1 MSASDL
7 TLVLEC
13 IDGQDDHLKIAI
25 KNGKSIAFNNCGGRD
40 SHEIKELQGNAG
52 EIIFTND
59 NGAMHF
65 DATACNAAVKL
76 NGNIVSLGHIR
87 PNDLLRIGN
96 SIWRS
101 SSVQESPVKES
112 PVAALTPGGNKN
124 LVQHFSNVL
133 GLEGLKDFKLKY
145 VFSEVF
151 KKHSLVEMEEQL
163 VTGTSKNIP
172 AITEIEVG
180 WAKPWLFARLLLV
193 SAILIALM
201 IIGFRMF
208 GNPKIVPGLMF
219 VGAFAMPLA
228 TLIFFLEMNAPRN
241 ISIFLVMFLVFVGG
255 FASLFLTLVLGNPLE
270 FIYKTFG
277 AAGAPFI
284 EEPMKLLLAV
294 LIVGSFIRYKW
305 ILNGLLFGAALGVGF
320 GGFESAG
327 YAFDEILNPF
337 INGQNVFNFDG
348 VVDSIMLRGMLAP
361 FMHVV
366 WTANAAGAL
375 WMVKGDKKFSW
386 AMLGDMRFLRVFIS
400 SFALHFIWNSN
411 FTLIPIPVI
420 LDVKFLIL
428 GFISWTI
435 CFMLVQAGLKQLN
448 EARKLEI
455 DRLSLA

>member
-1 MSASDL
+1 MSTNDL

-13 IDGQDDHLKIAI
+13 IDGKDDHLKVEITNGRSIAI
-25 KNGKSIAFNNCGGRD
+25 NNCGGKN
-40 SHEIKELQGNAG
+40 SHEIQELKQHSG
-52 EIIFTND
+52 EIIFTNN
-59 NGAMHF
+59 NGLMHF
-65 DATACNAAVKL
+65 DATACNASIKL
-76 NGNIVSLGHIR
+76 NGNMASIGNMM

-101 SSVQESPVKES
+101 TKAQDS
-112 PVAALTPGGNKN
+112 PVASLTPGGQKN
-124 LVQHFSNVL
+124 FTQHFGSFI
-133 GLEGLKDFKLKY
+133 GLEGLKDFKLKHI
-145 VFSEVF
+145 FSDVF
-151 KKHSLVEMEEQL
+151 KKHSLEEMEEQL

-172 AITEIEVG
+172 SITDIEVG

-193 SAILIALM
+193 SAVLIALM

-208 GNPKIVPGLMF
+208 QNPKIVPGLMF

-241 ISIFLVMFLVFVGG
+241 ISIFLIMFLVFVGG
-255 FASLFLTLVLGNPLE
+255 FASLFMTLVLGNPLE
-270 FIYKTFG
+270 FLYKTFG

-294 LIVGSFIRYKW
+294 LIVGSFVRYKW

-327 YAFDEILNPF
+327 YAFDAIINPYLA
-337 INGQNVFNFDG
+337 GQNVFNFDG
-348 VVDSIMLRGMLAP
+348 VVDSIVLRGMLAP

-375 WMVKGDKKFSW
+375 WLVKGDKKFSW

-400 SFALHFIWNSN
+400 SVALHFIWNSN
-411 FTLIPIPVI
+411 FTLISIPVI
-420 LDVKFLIL
+420 YDVKFLIL

-448 EARKLEI
+448 EARKVEI
-455 DRLSLA
+455 ERLSIT

>member
-1 MSASDL
+1 MSASEL

-13 IDGQDDHLKIAI
+13 IDGKDDHLQIKIENGRSVAI
-25 KNGKSIAFNNCGGRD
+25 NNCGGRN
-40 SHEIKELQGNAG
+40 SHEIVELKGNTG
-52 EIIFTND
+52 EIIFTNN

-65 DATACNAAVKL
+65 DATACNADVKL
-76 NGNIVSLGHIR
+76 NGNIISLGNIR

-101 SSVQESPVKES
+101 SPEQES

-124 LVQHFSNVL
+124 FAQHFSNAL

-180 WAKPWLFARLLLV
+180 WAKPWLFARLALV

-255 FASLFLTLVLGNPLE
+255 FASLFLTLILGKPLE
-270 FIYKTFG
+270 FIYKAFG

-386 AMLGDMRFLRVFIS
+386 PMLSDMRFLRVFIS

-411 FTLIPIPVI
+411 FTLIPIPLI

-448 EARKLEI
+448 EARKFEI

>member
-1 MSASDL
+1 MSTTDFAII
-7 TLVLEC
+7 LEC
-13 IDGQDDHLKIAI
+13 IDGNDDHLKIEI
-25 KNGKSIAFNNCGGRD
+25 DNNTSIAINNCGGKN
-40 SHEIKELQGNAG
+40 SKEIKELKTHSG
-52 EIIFTND
+52 EIIFTNN
-59 NGAMHF
+59 NGIMHF
-65 DATACNAAVKL
+65 DASGCNAPIKL
-76 NGNIVSLGHIR
+76 NGNVASIGNIF

-101 SSVQESPVKES
+101 NKVVEPGI
-112 PVAALTPGGNKN
+112 AALTPGGQKN
-124 LVQHFSNVL
+124 FTQHFSSFI
-133 GLEGLKDFKLKY
+133 GLEGLHDFKLKHI
-145 VFSEVF
+145 FSEVF
-151 KKHSLVEMEEQL
+151 KKHSLVDMEEQL

-172 AITEIEVG
+172 SITEIEVG
-180 WAKPWLFARLLLV
+180 WARPWLFARLLVV
-193 SAILIALM
+193 SAVLIGLM

-208 GNPKIVPGLMF
+208 SNPKIVPGLMF

-255 FASLFLTLVLGNPLE
+255 FASLFMTLVLSNPLE
-270 FIYKTFG
+270 FVYKTFG

-294 LIVGSFIRYKW
+294 LIVGSFVRYKW
-305 ILNGLLFGAALGVGF
+305 ILNGLLLGAALGVGF

-327 YAFDEILNPF
+327 YAFDAIINPYL
-337 INGQNVFNFDG
+337 NGQNVFNFDG
-348 VVDSIMLRGMLAP
+348 VVDSVLLRGLLAP

-375 WMVKGDKKFSW
+375 WLVKGDRKFSW
-386 AMLGDMRFLRVFIS
+386 NMLGDMRFLRVFIS

-411 FTLIPIPVI
+411 FSLVRIPVFADI
-420 LDVKFLIL
+420 KYLIL

-455 DRLSLA
+455 ERLSVN

>member
-1 MSASDL
+1 MSTTDL
-7 TLVLEC
+7 TIILEC
-13 IDGQDDHLKIAI
+13 IDGKDDHLKIEI
-25 KNGKSIAFNNCGGRD
+25 DTNRSIAINNCGGKD
-40 SHEIKELQGNAG
+40 SKEIKELTNHSG
-52 EIIFTND
+52 EIIFTNN
-59 NGAMHF
+59 NGVMHF
-65 DATACNAAVKL
+65 DGSGCNAPIKL
-76 NGNIVSLGHIR
+76 NGNVASVGNLL

-101 SSVQESPVKES
+101 TKAVEPS
-112 PVAALTPGGNKN
+112 PVAALTPGGQKKFT
-124 LVQHFSNVL
+124 QHFNNFI
-133 GLEGLKDFKLKY
+133 GLEGLKDFKLKHI
-145 VFSEVF
+145 FSEVF

-172 AITEIEVG
+172 SITEIEVG
-180 WAKPWLFARLLLV
+180 WAKPWLFARLLVV
-193 SAILIALM
+193 SAVLIGLM

-208 GNPKIVPGLMF
+208 ENPKIIPGLIF

-255 FASLFLTLVLGNPLE
+255 FASLFMTLVLSNPLE
-270 FIYKTFG
+270 FIYKAFG

-294 LIVGSFIRYKW
+294 LIVGSFVRYKW

-327 YAFDEILNPF
+327 YAFDPIINAVQGQSPF
-337 INGQNVFNFDG
+337 DSL
-348 VVDSIMLRGMLAP
+348 VDSIILRGLLAP

-375 WMVKGDKKFSW
+375 WMVKGDRKFSW
-386 AMLGDMRFLRVFIS
+386 NMLGDMKFLRVFIS

-411 FTLIPIPVI
+411 FTLIQIPIFA
-420 LDVKFLIL
+420 DVKYLIL

-455 DRLSLA
+455 ERLSVN

>member
-1 MSASDL
+1 
-7 TLVLEC
+7 
-13 IDGQDDHLKIAI
+13 
-25 KNGKSIAFNNCGGRD
+25 
-40 SHEIKELQGNAG
+40 
-52 EIIFTND
+52 
-59 NGAMHF
+59 MHF
-65 DATACNAAVKL
+65 DASGCNAAIKL
-76 NGNIVSLGHIR
+76 NGNVALIGNIM

-101 SSVQESPVKES
+101 SKAVESA
-112 PVAALTPGGNKN
+112 VATLTPGGQKN
-124 LVQHFSNVL
+124 FTQHFSSFI

-145 VFSEVF
+145 IFSDVF

-193 SAILIALM
+193 SAILIGLM
-201 IIGFRMF
+201 IMGFRMF
-208 GNPKIVPGLMF
+208 SNPKIIPGLIF

-255 FASLFLTLVLGNPLE
+255 FASLFMTLVLGNPLE

-294 LIVGSFIRYKW
+294 LIVGSFVRYKW

-327 YAFDEILNPF
+327 YAFDPIINAVQGAKFIL
-337 INGQNVFNFDG
+337 
-348 VVDSIMLRGMLAP
+348 
-361 FMHVV
+361 
-366 WTANAAGAL
+366 
-375 WMVKGDKKFSW
+375 MV
-386 AMLGDMRFLRVFIS
+386 
-400 SFALHFIWNSN
+400 
-411 FTLIPIPVI
+411 
-420 LDVKFLIL
+420 
-428 GFISWTI
+428 
-435 CFMLVQAGLKQLN
+435 
-448 EARKLEI
+448 
-455 DRLSLA
+455 